1 MPLHFTCEREERC
14 SLGRAVVAFP
24 DNCFDQLLFT
34 AFSHSAFRKSD
45 TLAVSEPTAAKLNA
59 LVASLAAF

>member
-1 MPLHFTCEREERC
+1 MPLLFTCEREERC

-24 DNCFDQLLFT
+24 VSFSSQLFHTRLFE
-34 AFSHSAFRKSD
+34 RCD